1 MCPDREILSAYSDNE
16 LDSVLSET
24 IASHIEE
31 CSACRRELVGF
42 QSLSGVLTS
51 RSRDEE
57 TVEEAARMRV
67 WRGIMRRRDKRSY
80 LPPVL
85 RYLRMPLP
93 VLLLVAVLSM
103 GLGAG
108 GSVLL
113 VHRRAAVAEAPM
125 PEIPAEVTIESMDE
139 LLAYLKRSEK
149 GINITIELPEEP
161 LFIVVGEPQL
171 LRAAEYRRGE

>member
-1 MCPDREILSAYSDNE
+1 
-16 LDSVLSET
+16 
-24 IASHIEE
+24 
-31 CSACRRELVGF
+31 
-42 QSLSGVLTS
+42 
-51 RSRDEE
+51 
-57 TVEEAARMRV
+57 
-67 WRGIMRRRDKRSY
+67 MRRRDKRSY

-85 RYLRMPLP
+85 RYFRMPLP
-93 VLLLVAVLSM
+93 ALLLVAVLSM

-113 VHRRAAVAEAPM
+113 IQRGAPLAEAPM
-125 PEIPAEVTIESMDE
+125 PEIPDEVNIESMDE